1 MSLAVNVFNR
11 PSNRSSSSGL
21 PSALESATQQSM
33 LRAGIMPGSSPLSH
47 TVTLQRKVAHVEVFK
62 RGRGADGV
70 MRDQHLHA
78 DADGVHDDVKDL
90 FRTLEGRIAQV
101 ERTHVHKTG
110 GLTFS
115 SQRTPSS
122 SSLLSRALEPSS
134 ILRPSAS
141 PAARAFGTS
150 RVPAFD
156 SGSDGEGDGADE
168 PCAFPHV
175 QGLSQPRTADELAAV
190 LAQLKPGKKILKVA
204 VNVDIE
210 ETFVTEV
217 VIERNQPARKP
228 VLVVMCRGGLP
239 STRHISAN
247 PRLAGMWRIG
257 SRTPSKQVLILRC
270 TKKVH
275 VEVHFQLQVQL

>member
-11 PSNRSSSSGL
+11 PSNRSSSAGF
-21 PSALESATQQSM
+21 PSAIEAATQQGM
-33 LRAGIMPGSSPLSH
+33 LRAGIVPGSSPLAH
-47 TVTLQRKVAHVEVFK
+47 TEVLQHKAAHVEVFK
-62 RGRGADGV
+62 RGRGADGL
-70 MRDQHLHA
+70 MRDQHLKA
-78 DADGVHDDVKDL
+78 DAEGVHDDVKDL
-90 FRTLEGRIAQV
+90 FRTLDARIAQV
-101 ERTHVHKTG
+101 ERKHDHKTG
-110 GLTFS
+110 GLTYS

-122 SSLLSRALEPSS
+122 TFSRALVPSS
-134 ILRPSAS
+134 FLRSSAS

-156 SGSDGEGDGADE
+156 SGSDGEGDVHDE

-175 QGLSQPRTADELAAV
+175 QGLAQPRTADELAAV
-190 LAQLKPGKKILKVA
+190 LAELKPGKKILKVA
-204 VNVDIE
+204 VNIDIE

-217 VIERNQPARKP
+217 VVERSQPARKP

-239 STRHISAN
+239 STRNISAS

-257 SRTPSKQVLILRC
+257 SRTPQKQVLILRC

-275 VEVHFQLQVQL
+275 VEIHFQLQLEVSQ